1 MSKSKHQ
8 DLQPWLDYFKMLQQ
22 YEAKGFLEIKPQEH
36 EAYITRAALLT
47 LIPEDVSSFKF
58 FDERSGKAE
67 RQVSSEPTDSKAAA
81 AQLETLNLKLE
92 TCVSAI
98 RAYAAYRWAP
108 AVGQQHP
115 VDINDPDAEIPVIPI
130 EELTAYLSQPFATHI
145 VKEDY
150 PHDLLL
156 TLLLQQK
163 RTRYGRTKDVIEV
176 IDYTE
181 QKTEEK

>member
-1 MSKSKHQ
+1 MSKNKRQ
-8 DLQPWLDYFKMLQQ
+8 DLQPWLDYFRMLQQ

-47 LIPEDVSSFKF
+47 LAGIDVENVQSAAISSQPEALAD
-58 FDERSGKAE
+58 
-67 RQVSSEPTDSKAAA
+67 
-81 AQLETLNLKLE
+81 TLRN
-92 TCVSAI
+92 I
-98 RAYAAYRWAP
+98 RAYAVWLEAALPTPAP
-108 AVGQQHP
+108 PLKGAGSE
-115 VDINDPDAEIPVIPI
+115 DISATE
-130 EELTAYLSQPFATHI
+130 TAAANSQLSARPLVARKARTLNSQLNTPFATHI

-163 RTRYGRTKDVIEV
+163 RSWRTAWRTVDTIEA

-181 QKTEEK
+181 QKPQEK

>member
-1 MSKSKHQ
+1 MAKKRTN
-8 DLQPWLDYFKMLQQ
+8 LQPWLDYFKMLQR
-22 YEAKGFLEIKPQEH
+22 YEQKGFLQMNPKEH

-47 LIPEDVSSFKF
+47 LANIDAVDIQPVASSQPEAIAD
-58 FDERSGKAE
+58 
-67 RQVSSEPTDSKAAA
+67 
-81 AQLETLNLKLE
+81 TLSRL
-92 TCVSAI
+92 

-115 VDINDPDAEIPVIPI
+115 VDINDPDAEIPVIP
-130 EELTAYLSQPFATHI
+130 EAELTAYLSQPFATHI

-163 RTRYGRTKDVIEV
+163 RSWRTAWRTVDTIEA

-181 QKTEEK
+181 QKNK

>member
-1 MSKSKHQ
+1 MAKKKTN
-8 DLQPWLDYFKMLQQ
+8 LQPWLYYFKMLQR
-22 YEAKGFLEIKPQEH
+22 YEAKGFLEIKPAEH
-36 EAYITRAALLT
+36 EAYVTRAALLT
-47 LIPEDVSSFKF
+47 LAGIDAEDVQS
-58 FDERSGKAE
+58 AA
-67 RQVSSEPTDSKAAA
+67 VSSQPEALAD
-81 AQLETLNLKLE
+81 TLSRLR
-92 TCVSAI
+92 T
-98 RAYAAYRWAP
+98 YAAYRWAP

-130 EELTAYLSQPFATHI
+130 EELTAYFSQPFAVHI

-163 RTRYGRTKDVIEV
+163 RSWRTAWRTVDTIEV

-181 QKTEEK
+181 KENPT

>member
-1 MSKSKHQ
+1 MSKNKHQ

-36 EAYITRAALLT
+36 EAYVTRAALCSLSPDPSPVERGGTAANDLPLRGGTRGADT
-47 LIPEDVSSFKF
+47 LF
-58 FDERSGKAE
+58 
-67 RQVSSEPTDSKAAA
+67 
-81 AQLETLNLKLE
+81 NL
-92 TCVSAI
+92 

-115 VDINDPDAEIPVIPI
+115 ADMNAPAAPLPAIP
-130 EELTAYLSQPFATHI
+130 EAELTAYFSQPFAVHV

-163 RTRYGRTKDVIEV
+163 RSWRTAWRTVDTIEV

-181 QKTEEK
+181 KSETTKQ

>member
-1 MSKSKHQ
+1 MAKKKTN
-8 DLQPWLDYFKMLQQ
+8 LQPWLDYFKMLQQ
-22 YEAKGFLEIKPQEH
+22 YEAKGFLEVKPAEH

-47 LIPEDVSSFKF
+47 LSPTPAIPEGEGDAAN
-58 FDERSGKAE
+58 GKALH
-67 RQVSSEPTDSKAAA
+67 D
-81 AQLETLNLKLE
+81 TLSRL
-92 TCVSAI
+92 

-115 VDINDPDAEIPVIPI
+115 ADMNDPAAPLPDIPE
-130 EELTAYLSQPFATHI
+130 EELTTYLSQPFAIHI

-150 PHDLLL
+150 PHDLLF

-163 RTRYGRTKDVIEV
+163 RSWRTAWRTVDTIET

-181 QKTEEK
+181 KGNPT

>member
-1 MSKSKHQ
+1 MSKNKHQ
-8 DLQPWLDYFKMLQQ
+8 DLQPWLDYFKMLQR

-47 LIPEDVSSFKF
+47 LSPTPALPEGEGDAAN
-58 FDERSGKAE
+58 GKALA
-67 RQVSSEPTDSKAAA
+67 D
-81 AQLETLNLKLE
+81 TLSRL
-92 TCVSAI
+92 
-98 RAYAAYRWAP
+98 RAYAAYRSAP

-130 EELTAYLSQPFATHI
+130 EELTAYFSQPFAVHI

-163 RTRYGRTKDVIEV
+163 RAWYGRTKDTIEV

>member
-1 MSKSKHQ
+1 MTKKKTN
-8 DLQPWLDYFKMLQQ
+8 LQPWLDYFKMLQR
-22 YEAKGFLEIKPQEH
+22 YEAKGFLEVKPQEH

-47 LIPEDVSSFKF
+47 LVPEDVSSFKF
-58 FDERSGKAE
+58 QD
-67 RQVSSEPTDSKAAA
+67 SSEPTDSKAAA
-81 AQLETLNLKLE
+81 AQLETLNLNLE

-115 VDINDPDAEIPVIPI
+115 IDINDPDAEIPVIPT
-130 EELTAYLSQPFATHI
+130 EELTAYFSVPFAVHV

-163 RTRYGRTKDVIEV
+163 RSWRTVDTIEV

-181 QKTEEK
+181 KGNPT

>member
-1 MSKSKHQ
+1 MSKNKHQ

-22 YEAKGFLEIKPQEH
+22 YEAKGFLQMNPKEH

-47 LIPEDVSSFKF
+47 LAGIDAEDVQS
-58 FDERSGKAE
+58 AA
-67 RQVSSEPTDSKAAA
+67 VSPQPEALADT
-81 AQLETLNLKLE
+81 
-92 TCVSAI
+92 VSRL

-115 VDINDPDAEIPVIPI
+115 VDINDPDAEIPDIPI
-130 EELTAYLSQPFATHI
+130 EELTAYFSQPFAIHI

-163 RTRYGRTKDVIEV
+163 RSWRTAWRTVDTIEV

-181 QKTEEK
+181 QKNK

>member
-1 MSKSKHQ
+1 MAKKKTN
-8 DLQPWLDYFKMLQQ
+8 LQPWLDYFKMLQR
-22 YEAKGFLEIKPQEH
+22 YEQKGFLQMNPKEH
-36 EAYITRAALLT
+36 EAYVTRAALLT
-47 LIPEDVSSFKF
+47 LAGIDAEDVQSAAISSQPEALA
-58 FDERSGKAE
+58 D
-67 RQVSSEPTDSKAAA
+67 
-81 AQLETLNLKLE
+81 TLSRL
-92 TCVSAI
+92 

-115 VDINDPDAEIPVIPI
+115 VDMNDPAAPLPVIPI
-130 EELTAYLSQPFATHI
+130 EELTAYFSQPFATHI

-163 RTRYGRTKDVIEV
+163 RTWYGRTKDTIEV

-181 QKTEEK
+181 KGDPT

>member
-1 MSKSKHQ
+1 MSKNKHQ
-8 DLQPWLDYFKMLQQ
+8 DLQPWLDYFKMLQR
-22 YEAKGFLEIKPQEH
+22 YEQKGFLEIKPQEH
-36 EAYITRAALLT
+36 EAYITRAAFCSLSPDPSPVEMGEARGGNLP
-47 LIPEDVSSFKF
+47 L
-58 FDERSGKAE
+58 RRGQRGAE
-67 RQVSSEPTDSKAAA
+67 GTRGANI
-81 AQLETLNLKLE
+81 LFNL
-92 TCVSAI
+92 

-115 VDINDPDAEIPVIPI
+115 VDINDLDAEIPVIPI
-130 EELTAYLSQPFATHI
+130 EELTAYFSQPFAVHV

-163 RTRYGRTKDVIEV
+163 RSWRTAWRTVDTIEA

-181 QKTEEK
+181 KGNPT

>member
-1 MSKSKHQ
+1 MAKKKTN
-8 DLQPWLDYFKMLQQ
+8 LQPWLDYFRMLQQ
-22 YEAKGFLEIKPQEH
+22 YEARGFLQMNPKEH

-47 LIPEDVSSFKF
+47 LVPEVESFKF
-58 FDERSGKAE
+58 QD
-67 RQVSSEPTDSKAAA
+67 SSEPTDSKAAA

-98 RAYAAYRWAP
+98 RAYAAYRSAP

-115 VDINDPDAEIPVIPI
+115 ADINDPEAEIPVIPI
-130 EELTAYLSQPFATHI
+130 EELTAYFSQPFAVHI

-163 RTRYGRTKDVIEV
+163 RSWRTAWRTVDTIEA

-181 QKTEEK
+181 QKTQEQ

>member
-1 MSKSKHQ
+1 MAKKKTN
-8 DLQPWLDYFKMLQQ
+8 LQPWLDYFKMLQQ
-22 YEAKGFLEIKPQEH
+22 YEQKGFLEIKPQEH

-47 LIPEDVSSFKF
+47 LSNINPEDIQSATILS
-58 FDERSGKAE
+58 
-67 RQVSSEPTDSKAAA
+67 QPPTIIAD
-81 AQLETLNLKLE
+81 TLFRL
-92 TCVSAI
+92 

-130 EELTAYLSQPFATHI
+130 EELTAYFSQPFAVHV

-150 PHDLLL
+150 PHDLLI

-163 RTRYGRTKDVIEV
+163 RSWYGRMKDVIEV
-176 IDYTE
+176 IDYNE
-181 QKTEEK
+181 RKK

>member
-1 MSKSKHQ
+1 MSKNKHQ
-8 DLQPWLDYFKMLQQ
+8 DLTPWLDYFKMLQQ

-36 EAYITRAALLT
+36 EAYITRAALCSLSPDPSPVERGGTAANDLPLQGGQRGAALADT
-47 LIPEDVSSFKF
+47 LS
-58 FDERSGKAE
+58 R
-67 RQVSSEPTDSKAAA
+67 
-81 AQLETLNLKLE
+81 L
-92 TCVSAI
+92 

-130 EELTAYLSQPFATHI
+130 EELTAYFSQPFAVHM

-163 RTRYGRTKDVIEV
+163 RSWYGRRKDTIEV

-181 QKTEEK
+181 KGNPT

>member
-1 MSKSKHQ
+1 MTKKRTN
-8 DLQPWLDYFKMLQQ
+8 LQPWLDYFKMLQQ

-47 LIPEDVSSFKF
+47 LVGIDPEDVQSAAISSQP
-58 FDERSGKAE
+58 EALA
-67 RQVSSEPTDSKAAA
+67 T
-81 AQLETLNLKLE
+81 TLSRL
-92 TCVSAI
+92 

-108 AVGQQHP
+108 SVGQQHP

-130 EELTAYLSQPFATHI
+130 EELTAYLSQPFAVHI

-163 RTRYGRTKDVIEV
+163 RAWYGRRKETIEV

-181 QKTEEK
+181 KGNPT

>member
-1 MSKSKHQ
+1 MSKNKHQ

-22 YEAKGFLEIKPQEH
+22 YEAKGFLQMNPKEH

-47 LIPEDVSSFKF
+47 LANIDAVDIQPVTSSLS
-58 FDERSGKAE
+58 DE
-67 RQVSSEPTDSKAAA
+67 
-81 AQLETLNLKLE
+81 KLIDLI
-92 TCVSAI
+92 SI
-98 RAYAAYRWAP
+98 LRAYAAYRWAP

-130 EELTAYLSQPFATHI
+130 EELTAYLSQPFAVHI

-163 RTRYGRTKDVIEV
+163 RSWRTAWQTVETIEA

-181 QKTEEK
+181 KGNPT

>member
-1 MSKSKHQ
+1 MTKKRTN
-8 DLQPWLDYFKMLQQ
+8 LQPWLDYFKMLQQ
-22 YEAKGFLEIKPQEH
+22 YEAKGFLEVKPQEH

-47 LIPEDVSSFKF
+47 LAGIDAEDVQSAATSSQPEALA
-58 FDERSGKAE
+58 D
-67 RQVSSEPTDSKAAA
+67 
-81 AQLETLNLKLE
+81 TL
-92 TCVSAI
+92 TRI
-98 RAYAAYRWAP
+98 RTYAAYRWAP

-115 VDINDPDAEIPVIPI
+115 VDMNDPAAPLPDILEA
-130 EELTAYLSQPFATHI
+130 ELTAYLSQPFATHI

-163 RTRYGRTKDVIEV
+163 RSWLGRKKDVIEV

>member
-1 MSKSKHQ
+1 MSKNKHPN
-8 DLQPWLDYFKMLQQ
+8 LTPWLDYFKMLQQ
-22 YEAKGFLEIKPQEH
+22 YETKGFLEVKPAEH

-47 LIPEDVSSFKF
+47 LVPEVESFKF
-58 FDERSGKAE
+58 QD
-67 RQVSSEPTDSKAAA
+67 SSEPTDSKAAA

-115 VDINDPDAEIPVIPI
+115 ADMNDPAAPLPAIP
-130 EELTAYLSQPFATHI
+130 EAELTAYFSRPFAVHI

-163 RTRYGRTKDVIEV
+163 RSWRTAWRTVDTIEV

-181 QKTEEK
+181 KNEE

>member
-1 MSKSKHQ
+1 MSKNKHQ

-22 YEAKGFLEIKPQEH
+22 YEAKGFLQMNPKEH

-47 LIPEDVSSFKF
+47 LNPTPALPEGEGDSAN
-58 FDERSGKAE
+58 GKALHDTVT
-67 RQVSSEPTDSKAAA
+67 R
-81 AQLETLNLKLE
+81 L
-92 TCVSAI
+92 

-108 AVGQQHP
+108 TVGQQHP

-130 EELTAYLSQPFATHI
+130 EELTAYFSQPFAIHI

-163 RTRYGRTKDVIEV
+163 RSWRTAWRTVDTIEV

-181 QKTEEK
+181 IEKQT

>member
-1 MSKSKHQ
+1 MSKNKHQ

-22 YEAKGFLEIKPQEH
+22 YETKGFLQMNPKEH
-36 EAYITRAALLT
+36 EAYITRAAFCSLSPDPSPVERGEAMGGNLPLQGGQRGALPLRGGQRVADT
-47 LIPEDVSSFKF
+47 LF
-58 FDERSGKAE
+58 
-67 RQVSSEPTDSKAAA
+67 
-81 AQLETLNLKLE
+81 NL
-92 TCVSAI
+92 
-98 RAYAAYRWAP
+98 RAYAAYRWAH

-115 VDINDPDAEIPVIPI
+115 VDINDPDAEIPIVPI
-130 EELTAYLSQPFATHI
+130 EELTAYFSQPFAVHI

-163 RTRYGRTKDVIEV
+163 RSWRTAWRTVDTIEA

-181 QKTEEK
+181 RK

>member
-1 MSKSKHQ
+1 MARTKHR
-8 DLQPWLDYFKMLQQ
+8 DLQPWLDYIELLHN
-22 YEAKGFLEIKPQEH
+22 YEQRGLLELHADKH
-36 EAYITRAALLT
+36 ECYVTQSALHAMTPGDDPAEQLCNGAIADT
-47 LIPEDVSSFKF
+47 L
-58 FDERSGKAE
+58 RHL
-67 RQVSSEPTDSKAAA
+67 RT
-81 AQLETLNLKLE
+81 
-92 TCVSAI
+92 
-98 RAYAAYRWAP
+98 YAAYRWAP

-130 EELTAYLSQPFATHI
+130 EELTAYFSQPFATHI

-163 RTRYGRTKDVIEV
+163 RSWRTAWRTVDTIEV

-181 QKTEEK
+181 KK

>member
-1 MSKSKHQ
+1 MAKKRTN
-8 DLQPWLDYFKMLQQ
+8 LQPWLDYFKMLQQ
-22 YEAKGFLEIKPQEH
+22 YEAKGFLEVKPQEH
-36 EAYITRAALLT
+36 EAYITSAALLT
-47 LIPEDVSSFKF
+47 LVGIDAENVQSAAISSQP
-58 FDERSGKAE
+58 KALA
-67 RQVSSEPTDSKAAA
+67 D
-81 AQLETLNLKLE
+81 TLSRL
-92 TCVSAI
+92 

-130 EELTAYLSQPFATHI
+130 EELTAYFSQPFAVHV

-163 RTRYGRTKDVIEV
+163 RSWRTAWRTVDTIEA

-181 QKTEEK
+181 KGNPT

>member
-1 MSKSKHQ
+1 MAKKKTN
-8 DLQPWLDYFKMLQQ
+8 LQPWLDYFKMLQR
-22 YEAKGFLEIKPQEH
+22 YEQEGFLEIKPQEH

-47 LIPEDVSSFKF
+47 LVPKVESFKF
-58 FDERSGKAE
+58 QD
-67 RQVSSEPTDSKAAA
+67 SSEPTDSKAAA

-115 VDINDPDAEIPVIPI
+115 ADMNDPDAEIPVIPI
-130 EELTAYLSQPFATHI
+130 EELTAYFSQPFAIHI

-163 RTRYGRTKDVIEV
+163 RSWRTAWRTVDTIEV

-181 QKTEEK
+181 KGNPT